1 MSRHALNLFLIS
13 MVLLST
19 ACAARKIGKEEL
31 PSYEG
36 RAIREVLSERNGI
49 RDIEVKFAVL
59 FEKKDSEIRGD
70 AALDI
75 SRSGDMS
82 LRVYSL
88 GFLAMELSSRDGVVK
103 STPVLDS
110 GKKLILTR
118 GLRDCLF
125 WWDMEGSSLYE
136 ENDRYLLAGPDRE
149 LWIDKKTFLPSRQ
162 NIYFDDGGVLKVYY
176 EEPTKENDVWY
187 QSKIRIE
194 FLQYAVTFTVKHMSF
209 KS

>member
-1 MSRHALNLFLIS
+1 
-13 MVLLST
+13 MVLSSS
-19 ACAARKIGKEEL
+19 CAARKIEKIEM

-36 RAIREVLSERNGI
+36 KAFSEVLSGRKGVQE
-49 RDIEVKFAVL
+49 IETRFSVL

-88 GFLAMELSSRDGVVK
+88 GFLALELTSQDGLVK
-103 STPVLDS
+103 SAPSLDRS
-110 GKKLILTR
+110 KKLILTR

-125 WWDMEGSSLYE
+125 WWDIEDFSLIEG
-136 ENDRYLLAGPDRE
+136 NDQYLLKGPDRE
-149 LWIDKKTFLPSRQ
+149 IWIDKRTFLPARQ
-162 NIYFDDGGVLKVYY
+162 KIYFEDGKTLNVYY
-176 EEPTKENDVWY
+176 DNPARENDVWY
-187 QSKIRIE
+187 QSKVRIE
-194 FLQYAVTFTVKHMSF
+194 FSPYSVTFTIKNMSF